1 MTRWTLGLLAAGL
14 VAGTATAQVLPGA
27 YPAYGTPPV
36 GGVPTGVPPSVG
48 VAPVL
53 GAGVSPP
60 LSPYLNLLR
69 GGNPAI
75 NYFYGVRPWEA
86 ANAYQRSAAQAAP
99 AVAFSQARNGFLP
112 AAGMPSGAPTEVP
125 PAGQPVELQSSGH
138 PVVFGN
144 RFGTMAGGY
153 PGTAG
158 ARPAA
163 TGGQTG
169 YFGNTP
175 PAAFNRATPTAGGQ
189 AQPGATIPRIR

>member
-1 MTRWTLGLLAAGL
+1 MTRLILALTAA
-14 VAGTATAQVLPGA
+14 VTATGMAAAQAPL
-27 YPAYGTPPV
+27 PAYGTPTAGV
-36 GGVPTGVPPSVG
+36 GPAGIPPSVG

-99 AVAFSQARNGFLP
+99 AVAFSQARNGFIP
-112 AAGMPSGAPTEVP
+112 AAGTPSDAPTEVP
-125 PAGQPVELQSSGH
+125 PAGQPVTLSSSGH

-144 RFGTMAGGY
+144 RFGTMTGGY
-153 PGTAG
+153 PGTVG
-158 ARPAA
+158 ARSA
-163 TGGQTG
+163 TTGAQPG
-169 YFGNTP
+169 YFGNSP
-175 PAAFNRATPTAGGQ
+175 PQAFNRTNPTGGGQ
-189 AQPGATIPRIR
+189 GQPGATIPRIR